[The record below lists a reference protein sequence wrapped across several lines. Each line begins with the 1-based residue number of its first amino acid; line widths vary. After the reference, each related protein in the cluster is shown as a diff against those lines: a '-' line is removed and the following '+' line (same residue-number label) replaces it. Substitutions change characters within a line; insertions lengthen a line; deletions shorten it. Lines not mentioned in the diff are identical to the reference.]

1 MVQYAA
7 NLRRSFL
14 YASTV
19 IHLTLL
25 LSHVHTSII
34 ASFLNR
40 GSVQFFTS
48 IKQSCIL
55 YNFLVL
61 IWLPKKSCTT
71 SNQNSIQTGFQNTI
85 AQTVT
90 FQRLKN
96 GMLIYIHHRM
106 INLLELY
113 IHFFVSVP
121 IWLLVFRTYP
131 QTLFF
136 KLLVITIRLL
146 YI

>member
-1 MVQYAA
+1 M
-7 NLRRSFL
+7 

-19 IHLTLL
+19 IHLTLF

-34 ASFLNR
+34 ARFLNR

-85 AQTVT
+85 AQMVA

-106 INLLELY
+106 INLFELY

-121 IWLLVFRTYP
+121 IWLLVFRTYS
-131 QTLFF
+131 QTLCF

>member
-25 LSHVHTSII
+25 LSHVRTSII

-40 GSVQFFTS
+40 GSVQFFTI

-121 IWLLVFRTYP
+121 I
-131 QTLFF
+131 
-136 KLLVITIRLL
+136 
-146 YI
+146 